1 MEIRD
6 RVEVISSEHYTSGT
20 PHSAMNIYTSVN
32 DKPIS
37 RLLKILNSKGIIIS
51 QENSEK
57 IIEYDISLVGGGNGG
72 GNKKRESFLPLCINF
87 NHRKYLVGYILRNP
101 NLRIDLKDFFNSEY
115 TGMPGSFGA
124 ESKVTTGVVADIFYS
139 GINHEKANS
148 DIMNVKKIITEF
160 YKSKIKPFKIN
171 KKTKVKVIVVPK
183 AKSKK

>member
-20 PHSAMNIYTSVN
+20 SRSAMNIYTSVN

-37 RLLKILNSKGIIIS
+37 RLLKMLNSKGIIIS

-57 IIEYDISLVGGGNGG
+57 IIEYDISLVGR

-87 NHRKYLVGYILRNP
+87 NHRKYLIGYILRNP

-115 TGMPGSFGA
+115 TGIPGSFGA

-160 YKSKIKPFKIN
+160 YKPKIKPFKIN

>member
-20 PHSAMNIYTSVN
+20 PHSAMNIYTSVK
-32 DKPIS
+32 DRPIS
-37 RLLKILNSKGIIIS
+37 QLLKKLNSKGIIIS

-57 IIEYDISLVGGGNGG
+57 IIEYDISLVGRM
-72 GNKKRESFLPLCINF
+72 NKKRESFLPLCINF

-160 YKSKIKPFKIN
+160 YKPKIKPFKIN